1 MAESAN
7 GGAKIL
13 QTELEYLKVEKVK
26 KVKNAKDL
34 QQTAINSLKKSAKAK
49 PVKALLIFLPENF
62 KFTISGGKKLDS
74 TGAKWTEVK
83 KVLKSRPDSKTLVLI
98 YTGNG
103 KVPFYMATMRFKT
116 EAGFNEVIERTKKKS
131 TAEENDESAATKR
144 EETETY
150 AVTGISEAGKDND
163 RDTNKIQEASAKSP
177 VRKPTNVYKESYTH
191 KRAHL
196 EEIFYSISSVDSS
209 GELYF
214 YGSSR
219 TTV

>member
-7 GGAKIL
+7 KRAKIL

-34 QQTAINSLKKSAKAK
+34 HQTALKSLNKSAKAK
-49 PVKALLIFLPENF
+49 PMEAILIFFPENF
-62 KFTISGGKKLDS
+62 KFKISGDKKLDS

-83 KVLKSRPDSKTLVLI
+83 KVLKSQPDGKTLVLI
-98 YTGNG
+98 YTGNK
-103 KVPFYMATMRFKT
+103 KVPFYMATMRFKS
-116 EAGFNEVIERTKKKS
+116 EAGVNEVIERTKKKS
-131 TAEENDESAATKR
+131 TTEKSEEAD
-144 EETETY
+144 ETY
-150 AVTGISEAGKDND
+150 SPTSISEASKDND
-163 RDTNKIQEASAKSP
+163 RDTKKIQEASAKSP